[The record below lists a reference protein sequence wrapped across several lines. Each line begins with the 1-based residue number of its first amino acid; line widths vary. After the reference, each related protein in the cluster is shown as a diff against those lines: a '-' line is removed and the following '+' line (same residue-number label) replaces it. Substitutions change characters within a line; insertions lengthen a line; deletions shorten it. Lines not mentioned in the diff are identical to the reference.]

1 MKRFSIILLG
11 ALAIMMAG
19 CLMAQICNLLCSLPC
34 WNGTLPL
41 NAVTPLFGAPI
52 VIYILLKVKR

>member
-1 MKRFSIILLG
+1 
-11 ALAIMMAG
+11 MMAG

-52 VIYILLKVKR
+52 VIYILLKVKG